1 MVNIAI
7 CDDDEKDIMAIEK
20 FVIEYMQKRDLLY
33 RINVFKSG
41 EELLASD
48 REFNFVFL
56 DIALGKG
63 MNGIVAGKKFQ
74 SLNRKTRIIYITSF
88 RQYCELAINN
98 VHAFAYLEKPIRKEN
113 VHKQLEDV
121 LKWIEEENKEK
132 QFISFEVIEINKEHK
147 VETVIKEFA
156 IDEIVYFEYVN
167 RKIRIVSSKGDFYFV
182 GQMKKLIN
190 RMSEYTF
197 ESCHQCYLINLKYIK
212 KIKGYE
218 LYLKNGEIIPVS
230 QKKSFEFREK
240 LNKFIQKNIWEK

>member
-1 MVNIAI
+1 MINIAI
-7 CDDDEKDIMAIEK
+7 CDDSENDIRTIEK
-20 FVIEYMQKRDLLY
+20 FVTEYMEKIELLY
-33 RINVFKSG
+33 IISVFRSG

-48 REFNFVFL
+48 KEFNFIFL
-56 DIALGKG
+56 DIAMGNG
-63 MNGIVAGKKFQ
+63 INGIVAGKKFQ
-74 SLNRKTRIIYITSF
+74 VLHRKTRIIYITSF
-88 RQYCELAINN
+88 RQYCELAINS

-113 VHKQLEDV
+113 INKQLEDILSFV
-121 LKWIEEENKEK
+121 EEENKEK

-218 LYLKNGEIIPVS
+218 LYLKN
-230 QKKSFEFREK
+230 
-240 LNKFIQKNIWEK
+240 